1 MKKFLVIIPIILTL
15 FLASCSTPE
24 APKSYSYKFGYV
36 SERED
41 GLLESFIYDVEAKD
55 DAYLESSLKPL
66 FHLVGTGTYTLNVY
80 RDADDPK
87 LFKLETSFSFKGR
100 YKFADNTYSEEFE
113 DSFTGISYMRVDA
126 SSFEPVSMR
135 KEYLATILSQDG
147 IRRASY
153 QDGIRRASYV
163 VDVQYTKADGGFSV
177 KSTVTDRQIEG
188 LDAIKVSDSKNA
200 DVTMELG
207 GRVIDSQEQIFFAL
221 RLQKIG
227 EGFTDSITAYNP
239 MYVLTQSISVHTES
253 EKTVKKF
260 DGKDYPCFQLS
271 ASIMAQGL
279 SASTT
284 FFFTEAYPVKYLSGD
299 GTEITQNA
307 SLLLEIKH
315 CDLLYTLKEYKNYAQ
330 KAPQ

>member
-1 MKKFLVIIPIILTL
+1 MKKFLAIIPIILAL
-15 FLASCSTPE
+15 FLASCRAPE

-55 DAYLESSLKPL
+55 DAYLESSLKPP

-100 YKFADNTYSEEFE
+100 YKFPADNTYSEEFE

-135 KEYLATILSQDG
+135 KEYLVTIPSQN
-147 IRRASY
+147 
-153 QDGIRRASYV
+153 GIRRASYV

-188 LDAIKVSDSKNA
+188 LDEDDAIKVSNSKNA
-200 DVTMELG
+200 DVTKELG
-207 GRVIDSQEQIFFAL
+207 GRVIDSQEQVFFAL

-239 MYVLTQSISVHTES
+239 MDVLTQSITVYAEN

-260 DGKDYPCFQLS
+260 GGKDYPCFQLS

-279 SASTT
+279 SASTA

-299 GTEITQNA
+299 GMEIAQNA
-307 SLLLEIKH
+307 SLLLEIKQG
-315 CDLLYTLKEYKNYAQ
+315 DLLYTLKEYSNYAQ

>member
-41 GLLESFIYDVEAKD
+41 GLLESFVYDIEAKD
-55 DAYLESSLKPL
+55 DAYLESSLKPPFL
-66 FHLVGTGTYTLNVY
+66 LVGTGTYSLNVY
-80 RDADDPK
+80 HDADDPK
-87 LFKLETSFSFKGR
+87 LFKLETSFSFRGR
-100 YKFADNTYSEEFE
+100 YKFPADNTYSEEFE
-113 DSFTGISYMRVDA
+113 DSLTGVSYMRVGA
-126 SSFEPVSMR
+126 SSFESVSMR
-135 KEYLATILSQDG
+135 KEYLATIPHQDG
-147 IRRASY
+147 VK
-153 QDGIRRASYV
+153 RASYV
-163 VDVQYTKADGGFSV
+163 VEIQYTKTDGGFSV
-177 KSTVTDRQIEG
+177 KSTVADRQIEG
-188 LDAIKVSDSKNA
+188 LDEDDVIEISNSKNA

-207 GRVIDSQEQIFFAL
+207 GRVIDSQEQVFFAL

-239 MYVLTQSISVHTES
+239 MDVLTQSISVHTES

-271 ASIMAQGL
+271 ASIRAQGL

-307 SLLLEIKH
+307 SLLLEIKQG
-315 CDLLYTLKEYKNYAQ
+315 DLLYTLKEYKNYAQ
-330 KAPQ
+330 KAQQ